1 MVLGSVNTNYD
12 VVAATPN
19 EANQGARREVWWF
32 QMNAEQQPSGL
43 IWSAARR
50 DWPFFRPS
58 ALSQAY
64 VQQSTLR
71 LQSLAGTKKMAESTP
86 AELVLTDPKA

>member
-1 MVLGSVNTNYD
+1 MWRISGIRYLGPVNTNDDD
-12 VVAATPN
+12 VVAAAPN
-19 EANQGARREVWWF
+19 ESNQGARREVWWF

-50 DWPFFRPS
+50 DCPFFRPS

-64 VQQSTLR
+64 VQQAHFACKA
-71 LQSLAGTKKMAESTP
+71 LQERQQN
-86 AELVLTDPKA
+86 